1 MLERVAQSR
10 PPSPRRARP
19 SGFAAIFKRG
29 VFLPKTR
36 NLCYRCCCWS
46 HSLGLGLLGA
56 GMKPVCYLTRLDRN
70 PRREFRKREIFLFFS
85 LVTFEKA
92 RFGKAYESK

>member
-19 SGFAAIFKRG
+19 SGFA
-29 VFLPKTR
+29 P
-36 NLCYRCCCWS
+36 
-46 HSLGLGLLGA
+46 SLSVAFPCQKPETGATDIAAGFIHWAWRLLGA

-85 LVTFEKA
+85 LVTL
-92 RFGKAYESK
+92 